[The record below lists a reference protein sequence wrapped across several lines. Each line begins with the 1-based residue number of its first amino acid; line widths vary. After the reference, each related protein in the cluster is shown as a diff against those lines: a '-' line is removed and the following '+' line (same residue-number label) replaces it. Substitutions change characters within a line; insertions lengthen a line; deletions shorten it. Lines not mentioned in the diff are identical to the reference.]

1 MIAFEPLSLKIREE
15 YNVYI
20 FKKSEYGCEHTFA
33 NMFMWGDL
41 EYTKLNGY
49 FVFFARYNGKS
60 IYPFPV
66 GEGDIKPVLDEIIK
80 DASERGIDL
89 RLTGITAE
97 DKAVLERLY
106 PEKFLFTV
114 NRNSQD
120 YVYLIDDLKSLTG
133 KKYHAKRN
141 HLNRFYKA
149 FPHYTTEI
157 INEDNIPEVRKM
169 VENWYS
175 EQESD
180 DFSYEKRALKR
191 AFENYSVLEF
201 EGMMLKCDGR
211 ILAIT
216 MASRAGKNVFDVHFE
231 KADRTADGA
240 YTAINYL
247 FANYLAE
254 KYPEIEFLN
263 REEDMGLEG
272 LRKAKLSYYP
282 HHLAEKYSG
291 ELLCATKSEN

>member
-1 MIAFEPLSLKIREE
+1 MIAFEPFSLKIREE
-15 YNVYI
+15 YNEYI

-33 NMFMWGDL
+33 NMFMWYDL
-41 EYTKLNGY
+41 QYAKINGY
-49 FVFFARYNGKS
+49 FVFFDCYNGKC

-66 GEGDIKPVLDEIIK
+66 GEGDIKPVLDEIIN
-80 DASERGIDL
+80 DASQRKVNL
-89 RLTGITAE
+89 RFTGVTPE
-97 DKAVLERLY
+97 DKAVLEKLY
-106 PEKFLFTV
+106 PEKFSFTV

-120 YVYLIDDLKSLTG
+120 YVYLIENLKMLTG
-133 KKYHAKRN
+133 RKYHAKHN
-141 HLNRFYKA
+141 HLNRFFKA
-149 FPHYTTEI
+149 FPNYTTEI
-157 INEDNIPEVRKM
+157 ITKDNIPEAQKM

-180 DFSYEKRALKR
+180 DFSYEKRAVKR
-191 AFENYSVLEF
+191 AFENYSALEF

-216 MASRAGKNVFDVHFE
+216 VASRSGKNVFDVHFE

-247 FANYLAE
+247 FANYLSE
-254 KYPEIEFLN
+254 KYPELKFLN

-282 HHLAEKYSG
+282 HHLTEKYCG
-291 ELLCATKSEN
+291 ELLCATRSEN